1 MCKILVIE
9 DEVSLREEIL
19 DILGAEGFEVVEA
32 EDGQTGICLAQSQHP
47 QLILCDVMMSGADG
61 YEVLST
67 LRQSLD
73 TALVPFIFLSA
84 KSTRENIRQG
94 MNLGADDY
102 LTKPFS
108 VDELLAA
115 IAARLAKQKTAS
127 QAQHNSAL
135 WDSLTHLPNKPYL
148 IQQLNRLIQ
157 QTPTNTTSQ
166 YAVLF
171 VGLDSFKE
179 INDAFGQLMSDRLLQ
194 TVATQLRQI
203 LAPEQFLAYFGGD
216 EFIIILENISD
227 LSTATQLAEQLHQRS
242 LKQAFDLG
250 GCEVFSSISIGITHS
265 QFCYSNAIDLLAD
278 ASLTMHHARTASK
291 NGYTVFDP
299 AMRVNLSEQFQ
310 LETDLRRAIL
320 EITYSNKQQEFCLH
334 YQPIVHLFTNQLI
347 GFEALIRWNHP
358 ERGMIPP
365 IQFILIAE
373 AKGLIDE
380 LGWWILQ
387 EACNQLRSWQQ
398 QFPQYSDLI
407 VNVNISAL
415 QLNQIDFSQQLAEIL
430 HHYDLSG
437 EYLKLE
443 VTESYLL
450 EMTED
455 KNNILQSLKSLQIK
469 LCIDD
474 FGTGYSCLSRL
485 HQFPID
491 TLKVDRSFISQID
504 ADGQNAVIKAI
515 IALADSLDIN
525 IVAEGIETSV
535 QLEKLKEL
543 NCKLGQ
549 GYLFSKPLPS
559 QAATQLLADEIFE
572 PTFRR
577 CDSHY

>member
-1 MCKILVIE
+1 
-9 DEVSLREEIL
+9 
-19 DILGAEGFEVVEA
+19 
-32 EDGQTGICLAQSQHP
+32 
-47 QLILCDVMMSGADG
+47 
-61 YEVLST
+61 
-67 LRQSLD
+67 
-73 TALVPFIFLSA
+73 
-84 KSTRENIRQG
+84 

-115 IAARLAKQKTAS
+115 IAARLDKQEAVS
-127 QAQHNSAL
+127 QAQQHSAL
-135 WDSLTHLPNKPYL
+135 WDSLTHLPNKPYS
-148 IQQLNRLIQ
+148 IEQLNQLIQ

-171 VGLDSFKE
+171 VGLDNFKE
-179 INDAFGQLMSDRLLQ
+179 INDAFGQLISDRLLQ

-227 LSTATQLAEQLHQRS
+227 LSTATKLAEQFHQQS

-250 GCEVFSSISIGITHS
+250 SCEVFISISIGITHS
-265 QFCYSNAIDLLAD
+265 QFGYSNAIDLLAD
-278 ASLTMHHARTASK
+278 ASLAMHHARTASS

-299 AMRVNLSEQFQ
+299 AIRVNLSEQLQ

-320 EITYSNKQQEFCLH
+320 KSTYSGQQQEFCLH
-334 YQPIVHLFTNQLI
+334 YQPIVHLFTNSLV
-347 GFEALIRWNHP
+347 GFEALIRWHHP
-358 ERGMIPP
+358 ERGLVSPV
-365 IQFILIAE
+365 QFIAIAE
-373 AKGLIDE
+373 AKGLINE

-387 EACNQLRSWQQ
+387 EACGQLRSWQQ
-398 QFPQYSDLI
+398 QFPQHSDLI
-407 VNVNISAL
+407 MNVNLSAL
-415 QLNQIDFSQQLAEIL
+415 QLNQIDFSQRLAEIL
-430 HHYDLSG
+430 QHYHLSG

-455 KNNILQSLKSLQIK
+455 KNKVLQSLKSLQIR

-474 FGTGYSCLSRL
+474 FGTGYSCLNCL
-485 HQFPID
+485 HQFPIE
-491 TLKVDRSFISQID
+491 TLKLDLSFISQID
-504 ADGQNAVIKAI
+504 VDGQNAVIKAI
-515 IALADSLDIN
+515 IVLADSLDIN

-549 GYLFSKPLPS
+549 GYLFSKPFTVDERQLEDS
-559 QAATQLLADEIFE
+559 LGRADAYYTLAEASRDLIFVINRDLTLQYINRFAAHLLIVVFDMFVK
-572 PTFRR
+572 
-577 CDSHY
+577 C